1 MVELWLSKNL
11 KKGWEKNM
19 QVLMSNEAHEDID
32 SIFEYISRDS
42 VKYANETS
50 ENIYSRIYELE
61 NAPYLGRFVP
71 ELSDKH
77 FRELI
82 YKSYRIVYDISE
94 DSKTVYIHF
103 VVHGSRSF
111 KSFYNSY
118 IKNNF

>member
-1 MVELWLSKNL
+1 
-11 KKGWEKNM
+11 M
-19 QVLMSNEAHEDID
+19 QIFMSNEAHEDID
-32 SIFEYISRDS
+32 SIFEYISHDS
-42 VKYANETS
+42 IKYANETS

-61 NAPYLGRFVP
+61 KTPYLGRYVP
-71 ELSDKH
+71 KLPDKQ
-77 FRELI
+77 
-82 YKSYRIVYDISE
+82 YRIVYDISE